1 MEKWKRGNGREM
13 KRGRGNKERSEEEI
27 EDK

>member
-1 MEKWKRGNGREM
+1 MEKWKRENGREM

>member
-1 MEKWKRGNGREM
+1 MEKCKRENGREM